1 MKFTF
6 IESPAFTRYLYK
18 YLNDEEYST
27 LQNAL
32 MENPDMGVLIQGTGG
47 FRKLRWRDK
56 RRGKGKRGGLRIIYY
71 HLEEARQI
79 WLFTLYGKDEAIDLT
94 MEQKRMMK
102 RAITAEKMARKKDER
117 KTGYFR

>member
-6 IESPAFTRYLYK
+6 IESPAFTRHLHK

-32 MENPDMGVLIQGTGG
+32 MESPDMGVLIQGTDG
-47 FRKLRWRDK
+47 FRKLRWRDR

-71 HLEEARQI
+71 HLEQLCQI
-79 WLFTLYGKDEAIDLT
+79 WLFTLYDKDEAIDLT

-102 RAITAEKMARKKDER
+102 RTITAEKRARKQR
-117 KTGYFR
+117 

>member
-1 MKFTF
+1 MKVTF

-18 YLNDEEYST
+18 YLSDDEYST

-71 HLEEARQI
+71 HLEEVRQI

-94 MEQKRMMK
+94 IEQKRMMK

>member
-18 YLNDEEYST
+18 YLSDDEYST

-71 HLEEARQI
+71 HLEEVRQI

-94 MEQKRMMK
+94 IEQKRMMK